1 MESMR
6 TAVIGRRKIDSYIM
20 YYSAKSGSA
29 LIDITKVGKNWK
41 QLRL

>member
-20 YYSAKSGSA
+20 YYTTKSGSA
-29 LIDITKVGKNWK
+29 LVDITKSGRGWRG
-41 QLRL
+41 L